1 LKLYQMNVLGES
13 VPSTEIRK
21 KKRGSRFRYSS
32 KKVLE
37 RSRLSK
43 KTAKACGSEFT
54 TTAKALVFSSVLSSQ
69 TDHPDC
75 ATSSGGQPL
84 LQSVLELGVQQL
96 MILFSIHHT
105 LERMLTLYLYVK

>member
-1 LKLYQMNVLGES
+1 MNVLGES

-37 RSRLSK
+37 CSRLSK
-43 KTAKACGSEFT
+43 KTAKACGSEFIIV
-54 TTAKALVFSSVLSSQ
+54 AKALVFSSVLSSE

-75 ATSSGGQPL
+75 ATGSGGQPL
-84 LQSVLELGVQQL
+84 LHSVLENDGVMDMSSFANLVSEHLQWV
-96 MILFSIHHT
+96 FSN
-105 LERMLTLYLYVK
+105 

>member
-1 LKLYQMNVLGES
+1 MNVLGES

-84 LQSVLELGVQQL
+84 LQSVLENEGVMDMSSFANL
-96 MILFSIHHT
+96 VSEHLHWVFSN
-105 LERMLTLYLYVK
+105 

>member
-1 LKLYQMNVLGES
+1 MNVLGES

-54 TTAKALVFSSVLSSQ
+54 TVAKALAFSSE

-75 ATSSGGQPL
+75 ATGSSGQPL
-84 LQSVLELGVQQL
+84 LHSVLENDGVMDMSSFANLVSEHLQWV
-96 MILFSIHHT
+96 FSN
-105 LERMLTLYLYVK
+105 

>member
-1 LKLYQMNVLGES
+1 MNVLGEL

-54 TTAKALVFSSVLSSQ
+54 TVAKALVFSSVLSSE
-69 TDHPDC
+69 TDHLDC
-75 ATSSGGQPL
+75 ATSSGRQPL
-84 LQSVLELGVQQL
+84 LHSVPENDGVMDMSSFANLVSEHLQWV
-96 MILFSIHHT
+96 FSN
-105 LERMLTLYLYVK
+105 

>member
-1 LKLYQMNVLGES
+1 MNVLGEL

-54 TTAKALVFSSVLSSQ
+54 TVAKALVFSSVLSSE

-84 LQSVLELGVQQL
+84 FYLVLENDGVMDMSSFANLVSEHLQWV
-96 MILFSIHHT
+96 FSN
-105 LERMLTLYLYVK
+105 

>member
-1 LKLYQMNVLGES
+1 MNVLGES

-54 TTAKALVFSSVLSSQ
+54 TTAKALVFSSVLSSE

-84 LQSVLELGVQQL
+84 LQSVLENEGVMDMSSFANL
-96 MILFSIHHT
+96 VSEHLHWVFSN
-105 LERMLTLYLYVK
+105 